1 MAFTV
6 QVPTSF
12 GCSPDTIFSLPTK
25 EDLVNALNQIA
36 QIPSQLR
43 VALVT
48 MADELTEDLRN
59 EIKELIKTIE
69 DFIDKLQKLL
79 SPYWE
84 KLKVRDWQKEI
95 NDAITEL
102 IQEFHIYIPRKIAE
116 IISKII
122 PVELVF
128 KFAGLAID
136 IVRIFDPTY
145 QSEIRAQIL
154 ANVDKFFNA
163 IPEKFRSWRAEFGVL
178 CDEWKAKVT
187 WQYIKTEIQ
196 AFLTGGLHGVF
207 GKLIDKFSEIW
218 DALGLPSLIKLF
230 TIPDIGA
237 LIDNAIQSFMERRR
251 ELLKKLQDLNLTQ
264 KAKEAIR
271 EELKEISEKISE
283 ALNNLSVFGFD
294 ILSIIGGKIKTTV
307 QSLEQQIMEIK
318 IAFQDFCQNWQKKL
332 LFDWVKIVKKF
343 FSAIGLGKIFDFLVI
358 TFCDFLKLI
367 GFPPSIP
374 TIVGVKGVM
383 SVQQTTPNNDNSDR
397 IQKIDSETQSQV
409 SDTIVDGK
417 LVQRFIRFNDAGSDD
432 GVASFTAD
440 GKTDTFSIPSGDG
453 TVKVFVDG
461 QEQSGLPLVGS
472 YSISGGSVIFNTDP
486 LLGSSVS
493 IIKV

>member
-1 MAFTV
+1 M
-6 QVPTSF
+6 
-12 GCSPDTIFSLPTK
+12 
-25 EDLVNALNQIA
+25 
-36 QIPSQLR
+36 
-43 VALVT
+43 
-48 MADELTEDLRN
+48 
-59 EIKELIKTIE
+59 
-69 DFIDKLQKLL
+69 
-79 SPYWE
+79 E

-271 EELKEISEKISE
+271 KELKEISEKISE